1 MANTHTHIHTHTHTH
16 VYAQHTLREEVHDQ
30 VFEEGLRNRL
40 SDYGAS
46 GKAIPEG
53 IPKRQM
59 RSVTPTVIHINSY
72 QGLGYPDICP
82 GLIPD
87 SLNTRV
93 TTFFQH
99 MPGAG
104 KKGGEVLME
113 CLL

>member
-1 MANTHTHIHTHTHTH
+1 MTEWLTHTHTHTH
-16 VYAQHTLREEVHDQ
+16 TYVYAQHTLRDEVHDQ

-40 SDYGAS
+40 SDSGAS

-59 RSVTPTVIHINSY
+59 KSVTPTVIHTNSY
-72 QGLGYPDICP
+72 QGLGYPDMCP
-82 GLIPD
+82 GLIPG
-87 SLNTRV
+87 SLNTSV

-99 MPGAG
+99 MPVA
-104 KKGGEVLME
+104 VLME